1 MKPDDPS
8 SLSPKGSFMVF
19 SLSHLKKNYFLLLIL
34 ALSFFS
40 CKVAT
45 SSHPDAI
52 EGNMD
57 LSAWEPNQGLVN
69 LKGDWE
75 FCWDELIP
83 PGSDESLWKEKC
95 QGYFPVPSFWKFY
108 KIKGENPPIFGKATY
123 RLKLRIPS
131 NSTIHYGLFWT
142 EIMSAFEIFIN
153 SRSVV
158 KVGKTGDSF
167 QTMKPDLKPGVSYLG
182 NLPEQVEIVIWVSN
196 FNHENHGFWE
206 PMYFGKWESI
216 ARQHIEFVMRDIAS
230 CSAIII
236 IGLYHLI
243 IYLSRLRSKE
253 YLLFGLFCIVMGI
266 RQLNFETHTFYYL
279 FPNFEFDSYIRF
291 LFGVIYL
298 IGILM
303 VTLYDLLFPEDIPK
317 LFTNCLRVILI
328 SFLFTLFLSV
338 PVFTHFAAYLFGFL
352 AFALIVYIPFFI
364 RAFFRKREGADLMLV
379 AYFIT
384 TITILNDLLFNFGFI
399 HTGYISHLGVLLF
412 IFIQAV
418 ILSKK
423 ITKTLEEKENLVDK
437 LGETLEAKNKTHT
450 ELMNLKEYQKYELE
464 LQVRLRTEEYEIAK
478 QIAETASNAKSQFLA
493 TMSHEI
499 RTPMNGILG
508 IAELL
513 KMTPL
518 TKDQEQYLKMLQDSG
533 QSLLT
538 ILNDILDYSKLEAG
552 KIELLETDFSWKILL
567 ELAEGIFKY
576 QAEKKQVKFE
586 VNFDPDF
593 VYLAHGDENR
603 IKQVL
608 FNIISNAVK
617 FTETGEIKIH
627 LSSEKENTGNWIQY
641 KISVTDT
648 GIGIPEDKMDSLFQR
663 FTQLDSSI
671 SRKYGGTGLGLA
683 IAKKITDMMG
693 GELEAKR
700 NYPVGTTFEF
710 RIRLLR
716 NQVSRVLRSEDS
728 VDLSQLPPNTYVL
741 IAEDDPTNL
750 FLLSN
755 FLKKLKVRHDTARDG
770 REAVAKTKANTFQ
783 LIFMD
788 INMPNLDGIGA
799 SEEILKDENIN
810 PKPIIIAVTADVF
823 QEDREKCL
831 RAGMSSF
838 LPKPFQKREIEQAL
852 YEWLIERK
860 SQE

>member
-1 MKPDDPS
+1 
-8 SLSPKGSFMVF
+8 MVF
-19 SLSHLKKNYFLLLIL
+19 PPSYLKKNYFLLLIL
-34 ALSFFS
+34 FVSFFS
-40 CKVAT
+40 CKIAT
-45 SSHPDAI
+45 SSHLDAI
-52 EGNMD
+52 NGTTD

-83 PGSDESLWKEKC
+83 PGSKESIWKEKC

-108 KIKGENPPIFGKATY
+108 KIKGENLPIFGKATY
-123 RLKLRIPS
+123 RLKLRLPRDSKI
-131 NSTIHYGLFWT
+131 NYGLFWT

-158 KVGKTGDSF
+158 KIGRTGDSF
-167 QTMKPDLKPGVSYLG
+167 QTMKPDLKPGVAYLG
-182 NLPEQVEIVIWVSN
+182 NLPEEAEIVIWVSN

-206 PMYFGKWESI
+206 PLYFGKWESI
-216 ARQHIEFVMRDIAS
+216 ARQHTEFVMKDIAS

-303 VTLYDLLFPEDIPK
+303 ITLYDLLFPEDIPK
-317 LFTNCLRVILI
+317 LLTNGLRIIFT
-328 SFLFTLFLSV
+328 SFLFTLFLPVS
-338 PVFTHFAAYLFGFL
+338 VFTHFAAYLFGFL
-352 AFALIVYIPFFI
+352 AFVLILYIPFFI
-364 RAFFRKREGADLMLV
+364 RALLRKREGAALMLF
-379 AYFIT
+379 AYSIT
-384 TITILNDLLFNFGFI
+384 AITLLNDLLFNFGII
-399 HTGYISHLGVLLF
+399 HTGFISHFGVLLF
-412 IFIQAV
+412 IFIQAI

-423 ITKTLEEKENLVDK
+423 ITKTLQEKENLVER
-437 LGETLEAKNKTHT
+437 LGEILEEKNKTHT

-478 QIAETASNAKSQFLA
+478 QIAETANNAKSQFLA

-513 KMTPL
+513 KMTSL
-518 TKDQEQYLKMLQDSG
+518 TKDQGQYLKMLQDSG

-567 ELAEGIFKY
+567 ELVEGIFKY
-576 QAEKKQVKFE
+576 QAEKKNVKFE
-586 VNFDPDF
+586 VTFDPDF
-593 VYLAHGDENR
+593 IYLAHGDENR

-617 FTETGEIKIH
+617 FTETGEIKIRI
-627 LSSEKENTGNWIQY
+627 SSEKENTGNWIQY
-641 KISVTDT
+641 KVSVADT
-648 GIGIPEDKMDSLFQR
+648 GIGIPEDKMNSLFQR

-683 IAKKITDMMG
+683 ISKKITDAMG

-700 NYPVGTTFEF
+700 NDPIGTSFEF
-710 RIRLLR
+710 RIRLLP

-728 VDLSQLPPNTYVL
+728 VDLSELPSNTNIL

-750 FLLSN
+750 FLFSK
-755 FLKKLKVRHDTARDG
+755 FLKKLNVRHDLARDG
-770 REAVAKTKANTFQ
+770 REAVDKAKTNAFH

-799 SEEILKDENIN
+799 SEEILKDISIN
-810 PKPIIIAVTADVF
+810 PKPIIVAVSADAF
-823 QEDREKCL
+823 QEDREKCFK
-831 RAGMSSF
+831 AGMSSF
-838 LPKPFQKREIEQAL
+838 LPKPFQKRDIEQAL

-860 SQE
+860 TGS